1 MWLWRKFCSIGKQ
14 FLVFNVEFL
23 IFMQK
28 ENIIKDRAFEFALQ
42 SIDLYKALNRN
53 NEYVFAKQFIRS
65 ATSIGANINESQ
77 AGISKR
83 DFVAKM
89 SIASKESREAAYWLQ
104 LLQKSKLINYDYTLL
119 LSMSDELLKILTA
132 ILKTSQTTI
141 EKL

>member
-1 MWLWRKFCSIGKQ
+1 
-14 FLVFNVEFL
+14 
-23 IFMQK
+23 MQK